1 MKIAVYPGSFDPITN
16 GHLDIIQRAVKLFDQ
31 VVVAVARRE
40 EKHPLFTV
48 EEREDLC
55 RKVLAQYPNTV
66 VTSFS
71 DLLVDF
77 TRRMKAD
84 TIIRGLRAV
93 LDFDYEFQMVL
104 TNRKIA
110 PDVDTVFLLPSERY
124 FYLSSSMV
132 KEIAALGGP
141 VSCFVPPAA
150 LEALKMKYATC
161 H

>member
-1 MKIAVYPGSFDPITN
+1 M
-16 GHLDIIQRAVKLFDQ
+16 DIIQRAAKVFDK
-31 VVVAVARRE
+31 VVVSVALRE

-48 EEREDLC
+48 EEREALC
-55 RKVLAQYPNTV
+55 REVLSGFSNIA
-66 VTSFS
+66 VTSFA

-77 TRRMKAD
+77 ARRMKAD

-110 PDVDTVFLLPSERY
+110 PDVDTVFFLPSERY

-132 KEIAALGGP
+132 KEIASLGGP

-150 LEALKMKYATC
+150 LEALKKSTRDATEESRRSMN
-161 H
+161 HEVRILNS